1 MNTKERFSDTFFTRQ
16 LMRWNA
22 NFNFREMP
30 WKGESDP
37 YKIWLSEI
45 ILQQTQVAQGLSYY
59 HKFIQT
65 YPTVSHLNNADPND
79 VFKLWEGL
87 GYYSRCK
94 NLLFAANQ
102 IVTNFNCRFP
112 DTYNDILSLKGIGPY
127 TAAAI
132 ASFAF
137 KLPYAVVDGN
147 VIRVLSRYFA
157 ISTPYDTTEGK
168 KIFQEKANELL
179 DTKQPH
185 LYNQAIMDFGATVCT
200 PANPACIQCILSK
213 HCASNLKNNVLDFPV
228 KSKKILKRK
237 RFFIFLIIE
246 NNKKQIL
253 VKKREQNDIWQNL
266 HQFFEIENESLFLA
280 ENDTLFQTLKT
291 QFPGLQFSDQLTVF
305 DEQKQTLTHQT
316 VYSKFITG
324 VQLNDPEIASGYSW
338 INIADLDKIAFPK
351 TAQKAVKELI
361 FIKKTP

>member
-1 MNTKERFSDTFFTRQ
+1 MNTTEQSLHTFFTRQ
-16 LMRWNA
+16 LMDWNT

-30 WKGESDP
+30 WKGETNP

-59 HKFIQT
+59 NKFINT
-65 YPTVSHLNNADPND
+65 YPTVNDLNNADPND

-94 NLLFAANQ
+94 NLLFAARQ
-102 IVTNFNCRFP
+102 IVTDFNGLFP
-112 DTYNDILSLKGIGPY
+112 NSYNDILSLKGIGPY

-137 KLPYAVVDGN
+137 KLPYAVLDGN

-157 ISTPYDTTEGK
+157 IGTPYDTTEGK
-168 KIFQEKANELL
+168 RLFQEKANELL

-200 PANPACIQCILSK
+200 PTNPNCPRCNLNK
-213 HCASNLKNNVLDFPV
+213 HCASYLNNNVLEFPV
-228 KSKKILKRK
+228 KAKKIIKRK

-246 NNKKQIL
+246 NNKKQLL
-253 VKKREQNDIWQNL
+253 VKKREDRDIWQNL
-266 HQFFEIENESLFLA
+266 HQFFEIENEAFYFLNDEMLFNSL
-280 ENDTLFQTLKT
+280 KI
-291 QFPGLQFSDQLTVF
+291 QFPEFSFSDEVAMF
-305 DEQKQTLTHQT
+305 DEQKQTLTHQII
-316 VYSKFITG
+316 YSKFITG
-324 VQLNDPEIASGYSW
+324 IQLNDSKIIDGYNW
-338 INIADLDKIAFPK
+338 ISITDLNKMAFPK
-351 TAQKAVKELI
+351 TAQKAVRELI
-361 FIKKTP
+361 FIKKSQ